1 MLAVDLRVASVPPKI
16 WNLMPGSL
24 INLENLKNLH
34 LKLRFRKNTGA
45 RGD

>member
-1 MLAVDLRVASVPPKI
+1 
-16 WNLMPGSL
+16 MPGSL